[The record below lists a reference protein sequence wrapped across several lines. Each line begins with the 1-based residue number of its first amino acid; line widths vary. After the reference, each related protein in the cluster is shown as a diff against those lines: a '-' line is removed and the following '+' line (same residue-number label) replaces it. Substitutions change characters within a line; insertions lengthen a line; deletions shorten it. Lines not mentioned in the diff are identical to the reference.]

1 MQGIVLRTLIIMLGL
16 FLASVL
22 VPGVSI
28 SGAWTFI
35 FAAVLL
41 GVVNAVVRP
50 IAFVL
55 TLTITLVTL
64 GLFLFVLNA
73 AMFAL
78 VAAMPARPP
87 LKDVLA
93 AFGGDLDALG
103 ALVNGPLKGNAA
115 ALAQKIFNRIRA
127 FVVDDGF
134 RDIAH
139 LVALAAN
146 HRLDTGL
153 ID

>member
-16 FLASVL
+16 YLASAL

-55 TLTITLVTL
+55 TLPLTLVTL

-73 AMFAL
+73 GMFAL
-78 VAAMPARPP
+78 VAAMLDNFIVSGFWSAM
-87 LKDVLA
+87 
-93 AFGGDLDALG
+93 FGAIIVSITSTI
-103 ALVNGPLKGNAA
+103 ASWYIGPDGRVEV
-115 ALAQKIFNRIRA
+115 I
-127 FVVDDGF
+127 VVT
-134 RDIAH
+134 R
-139 LVALAAN
+139 
-146 HRLDTGL
+146 R
-153 ID
+153 

>member
-1 MQGIVLRTLIIMLGL
+1 MQGIVLRTLITVLGL
-16 FLASVL
+16 FLASAL

-41 GVVNAVVRP
+41 GLVNAFVRP

-55 TLTITLVTL
+55 TLPITLVTL

-78 VAAMPARPP
+78 VAAMLDNFIVAGFWSA
-87 LKDVLA
+87 L
-93 AFGGDLDALG
+93 FGAIILG
-103 ALVNGPLKGNAA
+103 ITSTIASWYIGPDG
-115 ALAQKIFNRIRA
+115 RIEVI
-127 FVVDDGF
+127 VVT
-134 RDIAH
+134 R
-139 LVALAAN
+139 
-146 HRLDTGL
+146 R
-153 ID
+153 

>member
-16 FLASVL
+16 FLASAL

-41 GVVNAVVRP
+41 GLVNAFVRP

-55 TLTITLVTL
+55 TLPITVVTL

-78 VAAMPARPP
+78 VAAM
-87 LKDVLA
+87 
-93 AFGGDLDALG
+93 LDNFSVSG
-103 ALVNGPLKGNAA
+103 FWA
-115 ALAQKIFNRIRA
+115 ALFGAIILSITSTIASWYIGPDGRVEVI
-127 FVVDDGF
+127 VVT
-134 RDIAH
+134 R
-139 LVALAAN
+139 
-146 HRLDTGL
+146 R
-153 ID
+153 